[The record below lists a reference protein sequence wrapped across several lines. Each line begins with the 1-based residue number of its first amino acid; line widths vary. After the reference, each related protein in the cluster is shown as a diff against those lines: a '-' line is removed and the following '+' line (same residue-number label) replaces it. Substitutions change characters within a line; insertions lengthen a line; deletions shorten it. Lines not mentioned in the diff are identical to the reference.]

1 MSTTCP
7 GTGEDRAEGASFWHA
22 FLTPFWGPKNIFFFK
37 RNDAE
42 AYVWPKSDTRQAQQ
56 KLRLNLT
63 YNITNLRKKLP
74 KAQTSVKSN
83 VTSQNKN
90 LENKLRHDKALRC
103 IESYGFMY
111 GEAWAKPQNL
121 SFCTWRGLSEAGEAH
136 HIARIR
142 LCSRKR
148 GWSGTREL

>member
-1 MSTTCP
+1 MSIMSSHVNGFVRALLERTVLRGLVF
-7 GTGEDRAEGASFWHA
+7 GTLFSPHFGDQRTSF
-22 FLTPFWGPKNIFFFK
+22 FLK

-56 KLRLNLT
+56 KLRLNLA

-90 LENKLRHDKALRC
+90 LENKLRHDKALGG

-111 GEAWAKPQNL
+111 GEAWARPQNL

-142 LCSRKR
+142 L
-148 GWSGTREL
+148 

>member
-1 MSTTCP
+1 MLRGLVF
-7 GTGEDRAEGASFWHA
+7 GTLFSPHFGDQRTS
-22 FLTPFWGPKNIFFFK
+22 FFFK

-56 KLRLNLT
+56 KLRLNLA

-90 LENKLRHDKALRC
+90 LENKLRHDKALGG

-111 GEAWAKPQNL
+111 GEAWARPQNL

-142 LCSRKR
+142 L
-148 GWSGTREL
+148 

>member
-1 MSTTCP
+1 MGIFKKIT
-7 GTGEDRAEGASFWHA
+7 
-22 FLTPFWGPKNIFFFK
+22 LIFFIYLEYSSVLERTVLRGLVFGTLFSPHFGDQRTSFFSK
-37 RNDAE
+37 E
-42 AYVWPKSDTRQAQQ
+42 TMLKPMSGLTRQVQQ
-56 KLRLNLT
+56 KLRLNLA

-90 LENKLRHDKALRC
+90 LENKLRHDKALGG

-111 GEAWAKPQNL
+111 GEAWARPQNL

-136 HIARIR
+136 HIVRIR
-142 LCSRKR
+142 L
-148 GWSGTREL
+148 